1 MTPYVFCGATEWRSK
16 GSQMAQQQAGDIQS
30 PATELSRDLGLFDI
44 TMVGVAAMIG
54 AGIFVL
60 TGIAAGKAGPAL
72 IVAFALNGVVTLLT
86 AMVYAELGSAI
97 PEAGGGYLW
106 VRQGLPGSNAFF
118 AGWMSW
124 FAHAVAGS
132 LYALGFA
139 AYLVETLRLTGA
151 ITLTEVTLASGEAVE
166 RIAVGSL
173 MISPSI
179 AEKAVAV
186 AIALLFIYINYKGAS
201 ETGLAGNIVTM
212 AKIVIIGIF
221 VVSGIAAILGDPQRM
236 QSFVPFAP
244 EGLGGVFG
252 AMGLT
257 YIAYEG
263 YEVIVQTGEEVRDPR
278 RNVPRAVFLALMI
291 VVPLYILVGFVC
303 IGAVQT
309 PDGSPSY
316 LWLGE
321 AGELGL
327 LRAAEQF
334 MPLGAILLLAGALFS
349 TTSALNATTYSST
362 RVSFAMGR
370 DRNLPDIFGAVHPKT
385 RTPYLALLLSG
396 ALIIGMAVFIPGID
410 DVAAA
415 ANIMFILLFMQVN
428 VAVITIRK
436 KYGDKL
442 AYGYLTP
449 FFPYVPIIAI
459 ALQLALAVKLFDVSP
474 IAWYVTIIWLAVGYG
489 IYYFYASKRER
500 EEEVTP
506 VLLEERLKVDRERF
520 SVLVPVANPET
531 VDNLLGVAKS
541 VLETEPG
548 DLILLHVITVPDQLP
563 VSVGRDFMEEARP
576 IMDETARKAEE
587 MGMTPN
593 LLLRVGHRPADAI
606 IDTIEDHNCNFVVM
620 GWRGESSDP
629 RTVVGSNIDRIVKD
643 SHTNVVVVRGD
654 VRFPSRRIL
663 VPIQHPRHG
672 HLMAGLAAP
681 MAPEDDACIELMHI
695 VSADMTPQQRAERA
709 AELRES
715 LKALDVEPARAVTDG
730 RSKRRF
736 RIRIETGDVAQT
748 IIERSRDFDL
758 VMMGASR
765 ESWIRRKVW
774 GDKTL
779 RVANQID
786 TPLMLVNLRGGRL
799 KFNVSQFFQF
809 FWDTEEEITP

>member
-1 MTPYVFCGATEWRSK
+1 MSVSGHSAGMHTPS
-16 GSQMAQQQAGDIQS
+16 
-30 PATELSRDLGLFDI
+30 TELSRDLGLFDI

-86 AMVYAELGSAI
+86 AMIYAELGSAI

-139 AYLVETLRLTGA
+139 AYLVETFRLTGA
-151 ITLTEVTLASGEAVE
+151 IAISEITLASGEVVE
-166 RIAVGSL
+166 RLAIGSM

-186 AIALLFIYINYKGAS
+186 AIALVFIYINYKGAS

-212 AKIVIIGIF
+212 GKIVVIGIF
-221 VVSGIAAILGDPQRM
+221 VVSGVAAILGDPQRM
-236 QSFVPFAP
+236 NSFMPFAP

-263 YEVIVQTGEEVRDPR
+263 YEVIVQTGEEVKDPR
-278 RNVPRAVFLALMI
+278 RNIPRAVFLALLI
-291 VVPLYILVGFVC
+291 VVPLYILVAFVC
-303 IGAVQT
+303 IGAVQPPVDPGT
-309 PDGSPSY
+309 GEALPSY

-370 DRNLPDIFGAVHPKT
+370 DRNLPDIFGAVHPET

-428 VAVITIRK
+428 VAVITIRR

-459 ALQLALAVKLFDVSP
+459 VLQLALAVKLFDVSP
-474 IAWYVTIIWLAVGYG
+474 IAWYVTAIWLLSGWF
-489 IYYFYASKRER
+489 IYRFYASKRER

-506 VLLEERLKVDRERF
+506 VLVEERLKVDRERF

-531 VDNLLGVAKS
+531 ADNLLAVARDI
-541 VLETEPG
+541 LATESG

-563 VSVGRDFMEEARP
+563 VSVGREFIADARP
-576 IMDETARKAEE
+576 VLDEIASKAEA
-587 MGMTPN
+587 MGITPN
-593 LLLRVGHRPADAI
+593 LLVRVGHRPADAI
-606 IDTIEDHNCNFVVM
+606 IDTVEEHDCNVVVM
-620 GWRGESSDP
+620 GWRGQTTDP
-629 RTVVGSNIDRIVKD
+629 RTVVGSNIDHIVKE
-643 SHTNVVVVRGD
+643 SNANVIVVRGD
-654 VRFPSRRIL
+654 VELPAPRIL

-672 HLMAGLAAP
+672 HLMAGFAAM
-681 MAPEDDACIELMHI
+681 MASESEAYIELVH
-695 VSADMTPQQRAERA
+695 VVGEDTTPRERAERA
-709 AELRES
+709 AELRQS
-715 LKALDVEPARAVTDG
+715 LSDLDVEPVEGITNGRAQ
-730 RSKRRF
+730 RRF
-736 RIRIETGDVAQT
+736 RIRIETGDVADSL
-748 IIERSRDFDL
+748 IERSRDFDL

-765 ESWIRRKVW
+765 ESWVRRKVW
-774 GDKTL
+774 GDKTA
-779 RVANQID
+779 RVAGAID

-809 FWDTEEEITP
+809 FWDTEEEITR

>member
-1 MTPYVFCGATEWRSK
+1 MSVQQRSP
-16 GSQMAQQQAGDIQS
+16 GI
-30 PATELSRDLGLFDI
+30 PAPTTELSRDLGLFDI

-60 TGIAAGKAGPAL
+60 TGIAAGTAGPAL

-139 AYLVETLRLTGA
+139 AYFVETLRLTGA
-151 ITLTEVTLASGEAVE
+151 IAITEVATPSGELVE
-166 RIAVGSL
+166 RLAIGSL
-173 MISPSI
+173 MLSPSI

-186 AIALLFIYINYKGAS
+186 LIALVFIYINYKGAS

-212 AKIVIIGIF
+212 GKIAIIAVF
-221 VVSGIAAILGDPQRM
+221 VVSGIAAVLGDPERM
-236 QSFVPFAP
+236 RSFVPFAP

-278 RNVPRAVFLALMI
+278 RNIPKAVFLALLI
-291 VVPLYILVGFVC
+291 VVPLYILVGFAC
-303 IGAVQT
+303 IGAVQP

-316 LWLGE
+316 LWLGQ

-334 MPLGAILLLAGALFS
+334 MPLGAILLLTGALFS

-370 DRNLPDIFGAVHPKT
+370 DRNLPDIFGAVHSRT

-396 ALIIGMAVFIPGID
+396 ALIIGMAVFIPAID

-415 ANIMFILLFMQVN
+415 ANIMFLLLFMQVN
-428 VAVITIRK
+428 IAVITIRR

-449 FFPYVPIIAI
+449 FFPYVPIVAI

-474 IAWYVTIIWLAVGYG
+474 IAWYVTVAWLASGWL
-489 IYYFYASKRER
+489 IYNFYASKRER

-506 VLLEERLKVDRERF
+506 VLVEERLKVDRERF
-520 SVLVPVANPET
+520 SVLVPVANPAT
-531 VDNLLGVAKS
+531 VDNLLTVARNI
-541 VLETEPG
+541 LATQPG
-548 DLILLHVITVPDQLP
+548 ELILLHVITVPDQLP
-563 VSVGRDFMEEARP
+563 VSVGRDFIADARP
-576 IMDETARKAEE
+576 ILDETARKAEE

-593 LLLRVGHRPADAI
+593 MLVRVGHRAADAI
-606 IDTIEDHNCNFVVM
+606 IDTVEEHDCNFVVM
-620 GWRGESSDP
+620 GWRGTTADP
-629 RTVVGSNIDRIVKD
+629 RTIVGSNIDRIVKE
-643 SHTNVVVVRGD
+643 SNANVVVVRGD
-654 VRFPSRRIL
+654 VELPARRIL

-681 MAPEDDACIELMHI
+681 VAAGDEAYIELMH
-695 VSADMTPQQRAERA
+695 VVGGDLTPQERAERA
-709 AELRES
+709 AALRES
-715 LKALDVEPARAVTDG
+715 LRELDAEPAEGVTNG

-736 RIRIETGDVAQT
+736 RIRIETGDVVET
-748 IIERSRDFDL
+748 LIEHSADFDL

-765 ESWIRRKVW
+765 ESWLRRKVW
-774 GDKTL
+774 GDKTA
-779 RVANQID
+779 RVAGRID
-786 TPLMLVNLRGGRL
+786 TPVMLVNMRTGKLQ
-799 KFNVSQFFQF
+799 FNVSQFFQF

>member
-1 MTPYVFCGATEWRSK
+1 MSAGGHSAGMHTPS
-16 GSQMAQQQAGDIQS
+16 
-30 PATELSRDLGLFDI
+30 TELSRDLGLFDI

-86 AMVYAELGSAI
+86 AMIYAELGSAI

-139 AYLVETLRLTGA
+139 AYLVETFRLTGA
-151 ITLTEVTLASGEAVE
+151 IAITEISLASGEVVE
-166 RIAVGSL
+166 RIAVGSM

-212 AKIVIIGIF
+212 GKIIIIGIF
-221 VVSGIAAILGDPQRM
+221 VVSGVAAILGDPQRM

-263 YEVIVQTGEEVRDPR
+263 YEVIVQTGEEVKDPR
-278 RNVPRAVFLALMI
+278 RNIPRAVFLALLI
-291 VVPLYILVGFVC
+291 VVPLYILVAFVC
-303 IGAVQT
+303 IGAVQPPVDPGT
-309 PDGSPSY
+309 GEALPSY

-370 DRNLPDIFGAVHPKT
+370 DRNLPDIFGAVHPRT

-428 VAVITIRK
+428 VAVITIRR

-449 FFPYVPIIAI
+449 FFPYVPILAI
-459 ALQLALAVKLFDVSP
+459 VLQLALAVKLFDVSP
-474 IAWYVTIIWLAVGYG
+474 IAWYVTAGWLAAGYA
-489 IYYFYASKRER
+489 IYHFYASKRER
-500 EEEVTP
+500 EDEVTP
-506 VLLEERLKVDRERF
+506 VLIEERLKVDRDRF
-520 SVLVPVANPET
+520 SVLVPIANPENAR
-531 VDNLLGVAKS
+531 NLLGVAKS
-541 VLETEPG
+541 ILDAESG

-563 VSVGRDFMEEARP
+563 VSVGRDFIADARP
-576 IMDETARKAEE
+576 LMDESALIAEE

-593 LLLRVGHRPADAI
+593 MLLRVGHRAADAI
-606 IDTIEDHNCNFVVM
+606 VDTVEEHDCNFVVM
-620 GWRGESSDP
+620 GWQGRSTDP
-629 RTVVGSNIDRIVKD
+629 RTIVGSNIDRIVKD
-643 SHTNVVVVRGD
+643 SNANVVVARGD
-654 VRFPSRRIL
+654 VELPARRIL

-672 HLMAGLAAP
+672 HMMAGLAAI
-681 MAPEDDACIELMHI
+681 AATEDEAYIELMH
-695 VSADMTPQQRAERA
+695 VVGEDATPQQRADRA
-709 AELRES
+709 AELRAS
-715 LKALDVEPARAVTDG
+715 LSDLDVEPAGGVTNGRA
-730 RSKRRF
+730 SRRF
-736 RIRIETGDVAQT
+736 RIRIEAGDVVET
-748 IIERSRDFDL
+748 LIERSRDFDL

-765 ESWIRRKVW
+765 ESWVRRKVW
-774 GDKTL
+774 GDKTA
-779 RVANQID
+779 RVANEID
-786 TPLMLVNLRGGRL
+786 APVMLVNLRAGRL

-809 FWDTEEEITP
+809 FWDTDEEITR

>member
-1 MTPYVFCGATEWRSK
+1 MSANRAAGQGA
-16 GSQMAQQQAGDIQS
+16 
-30 PATELSRDLGLFDI
+30 PATQLSRDLGLFDI

-60 TGIAAGKAGPAL
+60 TGIAAGTAGPAL

-86 AMVYAELGSAI
+86 AMIYAELGSAI

-139 AYLVETLRLTGA
+139 AYMVETLRLTGVVRVVEIA
-151 ITLTEVTLASGEAVE
+151 PDVE
-166 RIAVGSL
+166 RLLIGTIS
-173 MISPSI
+173 MSPSI

-186 AIALLFIYINYKGAS
+186 VIALVFIYINYRGAS
-201 ETGLAGNIVTM
+201 ETGLAGNIITM
-212 AKIVIIGIF
+212 GKIFIIGIF
-221 VVSGIAAILGDPQRM
+221 VVSGLAAIFGDPQRM
-236 QSFVPFAP
+236 ASFVPFAP

-263 YEVIVQTGEEVRDPR
+263 YEVIVQTGEEVKDPR
-278 RNVPRAVFLALMI
+278 RNIPRAVFLALLI
-291 VVPLYILVGFVC
+291 VVPLYVLVGVVC
-303 IGAVQT
+303 IGAVQPPVDPAT
-309 PDGSPSY
+309 GVALPSY
-316 LWLGE
+316 LWLGQ

-334 MPLGAILLLAGALFS
+334 MPLGAILLLTGALFS

-370 DRNLPDIFGAVHPKT
+370 DRNLPDVFGRIHSRT

-396 ALIIGMAVFIPGID
+396 ALIIGMAVFIPKID

-415 ANIMFILLFMQVN
+415 ANIMFLLLFMQVN
-428 VAVITIRK
+428 VAVITIRR

-449 FFPYVPIIAI
+449 FFPYLPIVAI
-459 ALQLALAVKLFDVSP
+459 VLQLALAVKLFDVSP
-474 IAWYVTIIWLAVGYG
+474 IAWYVTAVWLAGGYG
-489 IYYFYASKRER
+489 IYSLYASKRER
-500 EEEVTP
+500 EDDVTP
-506 VLLEERLKVDRERF
+506 VLVQERMKIDRERF

-531 VDNLLGVAKS
+531 VDNLLAVARNI
-541 VLETEPG
+541 LATQPG
-548 DLILLHVITVPDQLP
+548 ELILLHVITVPDTLP
-563 VSVGRDFMEEARP
+563 VSVGRDFIADSRP
-576 IMDETARKAEE
+576 ILDETALKAEAL
-587 MGMTPN
+587 GMTPN
-593 LLLRVGHRPADAI
+593 LLVRVGHRPADAI
-606 IDTIEDHNCNFVVM
+606 IDTVEEQGCNFVVM
-620 GWRGESSDP
+620 GWRGRSQDP
-629 RTVVGSNIDRIVKD
+629 RTVVGSTIDKIVKD
-643 SHTNVVVVRGD
+643 SNANVVVVRGD
-654 VRFPSRRIL
+654 VDLPAPRVL

-681 MAPEDDACIELMHI
+681 MAAVEGSYIELMHV
-695 VSADMTPQQRAERA
+695 VSEDLSPRERAARA
-709 AELRES
+709 AELREAISS
-715 LKALDVEPARAVTDG
+715 LDMEPGGDTTNG
-730 RSKRRF
+730 RRKQRF
-736 RIRIETGDVAQT
+736 RIRIETGEIAQT
-748 IIERSRDFDL
+748 IVEHSRDFDL

-765 ESWIRRKVW
+765 ESWVRRKVW
-774 GDKTL
+774 GDKTS
-779 RVANQID
+779 RVANRID
-786 TPLMLVNLRGGRL
+786 TPLMLVNLRAGKL
-799 KFNVSQFFQF
+799 QFNVSQFFQF
-809 FWDTEEEITP
+809 FWDTEEEIS